1 MRLTA
6 AQLYSYVW
14 DYPLDAMGGLSGNY
28 DPRRR
33 AALGNLV
40 SMGVPGMRRAKYGDV
55 MVVFDPRVLADWVVE
70 ARCTWVAAQ

>member
-28 DPRRR
+28 DPWRF
-33 AALGNLV
+33 AALSRLV
-40 SMGVPGMRRAKYGDV
+40 GVPGMRRAKYGDV
-55 MVVFDPRVLADWVVE
+55 VVVFDPQVLADWVVE
-70 ARCTWVAAQ
+70 VRRTWVAAQ